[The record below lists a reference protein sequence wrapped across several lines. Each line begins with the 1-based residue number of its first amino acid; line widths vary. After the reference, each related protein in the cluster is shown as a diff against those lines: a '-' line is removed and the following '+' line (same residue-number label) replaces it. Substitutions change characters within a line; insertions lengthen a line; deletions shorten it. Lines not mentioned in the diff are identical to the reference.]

1 MPFYFEMEIQNNEN
15 LFNNNFEAVDGNGLF
30 LEEWNR
36 CFEVIIVVLFLVE
49 TQDCYLRLLVVLFG
63 SFVSIS

>member
-15 LFNNNFEAVDGNGLF
+15 LIDNNFEAADGNGLY
-30 LEEWNR
+30 LEERNK

-49 TQDCYLRLLVVLFG
+49 TQDCYLRLFVVLFG
-63 SFVSIS
+63 LFVSIS